1 MSGAEVSSLF
11 NRDLEL
17 FLARKYVT
25 IKKNL
30 KKDALVALV
39 LSHVAREDKETVHE
53 VPLKDGDTQEEQ
65 SERDQSRDF
74 AAVRAIDAACAEQ
87 LPAERDQSGVSAD
100 DTAVL
105 AINAAR
111 AAQFKLA
118 FPSHAQNPV
127 QAARRECALS
137 YPCLLKDPVAVSE
150 QESAVVPSQADN
162 SIQNPAQVELEQAL
176 SNPCPPL
183 VVKALDLVAVSV
195 VGSSL
200 FYVQPGVKECVDKFG
215 EMLAKWSA
223 ESEELIRGFQQL
235 NGDAKTNIRFL
246 SVLGRQH

>member
-1 MSGAEVSSLF
+1 MF
-11 NRDLEL
+11 
-17 FLARKYVT
+17 FARKDVT

-30 KKDALVALV
+30 KKEILVALV
-39 LSHVAREDKETVHE
+39 LNYVAREDKETVHE

-105 AINAAR
+105 AIDAAC

-127 QAARRECALS
+127 QAARECALS
-137 YPCLLKDPVAVSE
+137 DPCLSIDPVAVSE
-150 QESAVVPSQADN
+150 QESAVVPSRLTTAYR
-162 SIQNPAQVELEQAL
+162 ILHKL
-176 SNPCPPL
+176 SWSRRCPT
-183 VVKALDLVAVSV
+183 
-195 VGSSL
+195 
-200 FYVQPGVKECVDKFG
+200 
-215 EMLAKWSA
+215 
-223 ESEELIRGFQQL
+223 R
-235 NGDAKTNIRFL
+235 
-246 SVLGRQH
+246 VLH